1 MALLRL
7 TIRQLLLSAWRATTH
22 EARDDDTK
30 RSSSTPAMKSTTSF
44 PSAPGD
50 NRRNA
55 AANQAKDGKNRHS
68 YLLLSTRPRPDDSA
82 SLCRCRLSTQR

>member
-30 RSSSTPAMKSTTSF
+30 RVQQHT
-44 PSAPGD
+44 GD
-50 NRRNA
+50 EVYDVIPLRTRR
-55 AANQAKDGKNRHS
+55 
-68 YLLLSTRPRPDDSA
+68 
-82 SLCRCRLSTQR
+82 